1 MKHIIEPAMLLALRK
16 GVEKGY
22 WTLEDLDTP
31 SEGFKTATRVDR
43 AVFKLGYEGVQHR
56 NLLREEIQAHPETV
70 QAQPDPRD
78 FVPSAATA
86 AQQLEPDPC
95 PFQSMPF
102 KQPKPKNVKN
112 AHNWKPFI
120 GKFKVIK
127 LKRGEGLTTPMTEEQ
142 FINRR
147 VSTTRNE
154 DW

>member
-1 MKHIIEPAMLLALRK
+1 
-16 GVEKGY
+16 
-22 WTLEDLDTP
+22 
-31 SEGFKTATRVDR
+31 
-43 AVFKLGYEGVQHR
+43 
-56 NLLREEIQAHPETV
+56 
-70 QAQPDPRD
+70 
-78 FVPSAATA
+78 
-86 AQQLEPDPC
+86 
-95 PFQSMPF
+95 MPF
-102 KQPKPKNVKN
+102 KHPKPKNVKD